1 MTASEDKF
9 TRQILSD
16 VQVWSPSL
24 FSLRCSRD
32 SGFRFRAGQFAR
44 LGVQKADGTVV
55 WRAYSMVSAPHDE
68 FLEFFSIVVPG
79 GEFTSELSRLK
90 ASDSLLVDKQAF
102 GFLTLERF
110 IDGRDLWLLASGTGL
125 APFLSILQDFE
136 VWQRFQRIVLVYSA
150 RSAGELAYQP
160 MIHGLKDLEHLAEYA
175 DKLTYLPLVTREQAP
190 GCLHGRITTLLTS
203 GELERAAGLGLSPEH
218 SRLMLCGNPQM
229 IDDTRKLL
237 KQRDLQLSL
246 TRRPGQVAVENYW

>member
-9 TRQILSD
+9 TRQTLSD
-16 VQVWSPSL
+16 VRVWSPSL

-32 SGFRFRAGQFAR
+32 PGFRFRAGQFAR
-44 LGVQKADGTVV
+44 LGVRKADGTVV

-90 ASDSLLVDKQAF
+90 AGDCLLVGKQAF
-102 GFLTLERF
+102 GFLTLDRF
-110 IDGRDLWLLASGTGL
+110 ADGRDLWLLASGTGV
-125 APFLSILQDFE
+125 APFLSLLQDFE
-136 VWQRFQRIVLVYSA
+136 VWQRFERIVLVYSA
-150 RSAGELAYQP
+150 RTAGELAYQAL
-160 MIHGLKDLEHLAEYA
+160 IRGIGQLEHLAEYT
-175 DKLTYLPLVTREQAP
+175 DKLTYLPLVTRERAP
-190 GCLHGRITTLLTS
+190 GCLHGRITTLLGS
-203 GELERAAGLGLSPEH
+203 GELERAAGLALSPEH

-229 IDDTRKLL
+229 IKDTRALL

-246 TRRPGQVAVENYW
+246 TRRPGQVAVESYW